1 MMSAIFLFDVRSYF
15 KRPGFY
21 AVLLLIIVLGFVGG
35 GNARFSVGE
44 VIYANSPYQISF
56 ITNLVSLVTIFFS
69 TLFTSQLLFREAD
82 SNFELLLFST
92 PIRKIQFFSG
102 RYASLL
108 FMSFLCILLLM
119 ISFFTGFAFGAS
131 SAKRTG
137 FVWIWYFYPLVI
149 FTFLNTLFT
158 TAILSFVAWSTRNKL
173 LVYVSGLLL
182 YIFYMVALI
191 YSGSPLMAQSMPQ
204 SDQAQFISAIL
215 DPFGFSAFF
224 YQTAHWSAVQRNAEM
239 VSLTG
244 MFLLNRSIILLL
256 SAGLIFFSVRKF
268 SLIKN
273 SKYKAVAPEPV
284 AQKNNGFIRYK
295 AVGTG
300 HNFKAQLKAMLSFY
314 KMDLVYIFKS
324 IPFIITALALLFYVG
339 MEMYG
344 EIEKGIRI
352 PQQYASS
359 GLMVSTI
366 IQNFHVLCMIAVLYY
381 GHEIYWRSKNANFNL
396 IEDAAANVKTRFFA
410 QCLSLTTLIFLFSGL
425 IILEGILFQL
435 LYHYPF
441 IEWWVYAHVLLF
453 NSFPLVLLGILIL
466 LTQKLIRQKYLGLA
480 LTALFALIMATS
492 IGKKVFSYPLLK
504 FLQPFQGDF
513 SDMNGFGSYTVVYA
527 EKLGFGLGVVIF
539 LLIIFNLPK
548 RRLLKWPV
556 MVALLLSVSLMYG
569 AGSILMKGYQ
579 AKNDD
584 ADLLEKANYESAY
597 RKYQHLPQ
605 PTITAITT
613 RVDLFPE
620 QNAYHVIGTY
630 KLVNKTNKQIHSL
643 LVNMGNEMDIHHA
656 VFINGSEKIRIKKS
670 YQLIR
675 LQKVLLPNQEARFEF
690 NISYS
695 WKAVNG
701 HQSFNA
707 IIENGSFMRISRY
720 YPQFGYLSDNE
731 ITDENRRKQFGLGHI
746 TALKAFNSQKVPN
759 DDFINL
765 NMVISTSLNQTAI
778 GVGELTRQW
787 KNANRNYFQ
796 YETSSPIPF
805 RFAISAARYALKRM
819 YYKGR
824 NFEIYYHPAHG
835 ENVAHLLKN
844 AEITLD
850 YCETNFGSYPFKTIR
865 FAEVSGFTKGFAAT
879 AYPETIFMTEDM
891 LFHANIKGDRQQDVI
906 NELAGHELS
915 HMWWGNTQIFPDE
928 RAGAAMLTETLAMY
942 TELMLLKKMYGKA
955 KLLEKISMHLG
966 IYLDERGYTTEEPLY
981 KVKNED
987 IHISYSKGAVM
998 MYKLSE
1004 LIGEEKVNLAL
1015 RNFLAK
1021 NKYPNPKP
1029 ISTDFL
1035 KEIYLVSD
1043 KKFHAEIE
1051 KMFTTTGG
1059 LKEGMKL

>member
-1 MMSAIFLFDVRSYF
+1 MNTIFLFDVRSYF

-21 AVLLLIIVLGFVGG
+21 VVLLLIAIFGVVGG
-35 GNARFSVGE
+35 ANARFSVGE
-44 VIYANSPYQISF
+44 DIFENSPYQISF
-56 ITNLVSLVTIFFS
+56 ITNLVSLVTLFFS
-69 TLFTSQLLFREAD
+69 TLFASQLLFREAD

-92 PIRKIQFFSG
+92 PVRKSQFFAG

-119 ISFFTGFAFGAS
+119 ISFFIGYAFGES
-131 SAKRTG
+131 STKRTG
-137 FVWIWYFYPLVI
+137 FVFSWYLYPLVI
-149 FTFLNTLFT
+149 FTLVNTLFT
-158 TAILSFVAWSTRNKL
+158 TAVLSFVAWSTRNKL

-224 YQTAHWSAVQRNAEM
+224 YQTAHWSAVQRNTEM
-239 VSLTG
+239 VSLSG
-244 MFLLNRSIILLL
+244 MFLFNRSAILLL

-268 SLIKN
+268 SLIK
-273 SKYKAVAPEPV
+273 STKYKATAPISMVQEHCV
-284 AQKNNGFIRYK
+284 SISYK
-295 AVGTG
+295 SIDTK
-300 HNFKAQLKAMLSFY
+300 HNFQAQFSAMLSFVR
-314 KMDLVYIFKS
+314 MDLVYIFKS
-324 IPFIITALALLFYVG
+324 IPFIITAMALLFYVG
-339 MEMYG
+339 MELYG

-366 IQNFHVLCMIAVLYY
+366 IQNFHALCMIATLYY
-381 GHEIYWRSKNANFNL
+381 AHEIFWRSKNANFNL
-396 IEDAAANVKTRFFA
+396 IEDAAANIKTRFFA
-410 QCLSLTTLIFLFSGL
+410 QCLSLAILIFLYSGL
-425 IILEGILFQL
+425 MILGGIFFQL

-441 IEWWVYAHVLLF
+441 IEWRVYAHVFLF
-453 NSFPLVLLGILIL
+453 NSFPLVLLGIMIL
-466 LTQKLIRQKYLGLA
+466 LIQKVIRQKYAGLA

-513 SDMNGFGSYTVVYA
+513 SDMNGFGSYTVVYG
-527 EKLGFGLGVVIF
+527 ERLGFGLGVVLM
-539 LLIIFNLPK
+539 LLIIFNLTK
-548 RRLLKWPV
+548 RNLLRWPAII
-556 MVALLLSVSLMYG
+556 ALLMSISLMYWT
-569 AGSILMKGYQ
+569 GSALMKGYQ
-579 AKNDD
+579 PKNED
-584 ADLLEKANYESAY
+584 ADLRAKANYESAF

-620 QNAYHVIGTY
+620 QNAYHFSGTY
-630 KLVNKTNKQIHSL
+630 KLLNKTKQHIHSV
-643 LVNMGNEMDIHHA
+643 LVNLGNEMNINNA
-656 VFINGSEKIRIKKS
+656 VFINGSEKIRIRKP

-675 LQKVLLPNQEARFEF
+675 LQKALLPNQEARFEF
-690 NISYS
+690 DLSYA

-701 HQSFNA
+701 HHSFNA
-707 IIENGSFMRISRY
+707 IVQNGSFMRISRF
-720 YPQFGYLSDNE
+720 YPQFGYLSANE
-731 ITDENRRKQFGLGHI
+731 ITDENHRKQFRLGKL
-746 TALKAFNSQKVPN
+746 TAIKAFNAPKVAN

-765 NMVISTSLNQTAI
+765 NMRISTPLNQTAI

-787 KNANRNYFQ
+787 KDANRNYFQ
-796 YETSSPIPF
+796 YQTSSPIPF
-805 RFAISAARYALKRM
+805 RFAISSAAYAITRAQ
-819 YYKGR
+819 YKGR
-824 NFEIYYHPAHG
+824 NFEIYYHPSHP
-835 ENVAHLLKN
+835 ENVQHLLKN
-844 AEITLD
+844 AEMTLD
-850 YCETNFGSYPFKTIR
+850 YCEANFGTYPFKTIR
-865 FAEVSGFTKGFAAT
+865 FAEVSSFTQGFAAT
-879 AYPETIFMTEDM
+879 AYPATIYMTEDM
-891 LFHANIKGDRQQDVI
+891 LFHANIKGDKQQDVI

-915 HMWWGNTQIFPDE
+915 HMWWGNNQISPDE
-928 RAGAAMLTETLAMY
+928 RDGAAMLTETLAMY

-955 KLLEKISMHLG
+955 KLLEKIKMHLG
-966 IYLDERGYTTEEPLY
+966 IYLDERGFTTEQPLY
-981 KVKNED
+981 QVKNEN

-998 MYKLSE
+998 MYRLGE

-1029 ISTDFL
+1029 VSIDLL
-1035 KEIYLVSD
+1035 KEIYLLSD
-1043 KKFHAEIE
+1043 ERFHVEIE
-1051 KMFTTTGG
+1051 NMFMKTGG